1 MVPLVL
7 EPLLGLALLGFVL
20 AFCKLSPASKS
31 TKVWSILY
39 LTILAS
45 YVYNP
50 ETFKAISVSIRDYI
64 VEEPGKAALITVI
77 IGVPLKYV
85 QRKLRFARMNAIK
98 WKFGY
103 TDDPASWENMTIEGA
118 QEIESNMAEVSIH
131 LEPLDSCFLSLNIPD
146 LRPED

>member
-7 EPLLGLALLGFVL
+7 EPLLGLALVSLVL

-31 TKVWSILY
+31 TKVWSTLY

-85 QRKLRFARMNAIK
+85 QRKLRFGRMNAIK

-103 TDDPASWENMTIEGA
+103 TDDPASWENMTIEVA